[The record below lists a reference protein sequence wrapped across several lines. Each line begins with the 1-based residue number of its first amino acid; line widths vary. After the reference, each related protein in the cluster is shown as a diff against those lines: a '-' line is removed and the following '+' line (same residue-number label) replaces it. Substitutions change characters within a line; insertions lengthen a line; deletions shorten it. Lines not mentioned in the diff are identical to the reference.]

1 MDSICLNFAAC
12 RLKKSTASKCKL
24 NNGIYLGSIDIY
36 PIRFWLINWILIT
49 NERDVL
55 RSKSLKSEDKVM
67 NLVLQGMSI
76 KQKHKMIVIL

>member
-1 MDSICLNFAAC
+1 M
-12 RLKKSTASKCKL
+12 
-24 NNGIYLGSIDIY
+24 
-36 PIRFWLINWILIT
+36 LIT

-67 NLVLQGMSI
+67 NLMLQGMSI